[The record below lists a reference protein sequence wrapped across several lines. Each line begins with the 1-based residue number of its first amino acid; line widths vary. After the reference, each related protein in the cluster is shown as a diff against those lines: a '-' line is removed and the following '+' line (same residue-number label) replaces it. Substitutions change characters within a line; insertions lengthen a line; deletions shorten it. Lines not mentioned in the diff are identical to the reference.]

1 MFENLRRWRDIVGRR
16 VTTAKG
22 EKKASGDYMVRKE
35 KRLKSFIE
43 SISAK
48 HKERVEKVAQDK
60 GIKLQKKKAGEEQDK
75 EDAD

>member
-48 HKERVEKVAQDK
+48 HKERVEKVA
-60 GIKLQKKKAGEEQDK
+60 
-75 EDAD
+75 